1 MPELQLDGLVGM
13 THNYAGLS
21 TGNVASTK
29 HRGAVSHPRAAALQ
43 GIDKMEFVA
52 SLGIQQAVMP
62 PHCRPD
68 IDVLRA
74 VGFEGD
80 DACVL
85 DRVYREDP
93 AMLAQA
99 SSASAMWTANA
110 ATVTPSCDAASGTV
124 HFTPANLVSKFHR
137 AIEPSQTARLLRAIF
152 PDDSVFT
159 HHDPLP
165 RCDQF
170 ADEGA
175 ANHTRLSTDRASV
188 HLYVYGRVARDA
200 SAPSPKHFP
209 ARQTREASE
218 AIARTHGARGAMFV
232 QQNPNVIDA
241 GVFHNDVIS
250 VGTGSTLLLHEDAFV
265 NTPDILEQL
274 SSALG
279 ESFKPLLVTRDMLPV
294 SEAVSTYLFNSQLLT
309 TETGLVLITPHEAG
323 DHPRAVAV
331 LDSWVDG
338 DSPVSAVHTLNL
350 RESMQ
355 NGGGPACLRLRV
367 PLSDTELNALA
378 PGTLLSTSLA
388 NQLRDWVTQWYPEDL
403 HTAELADPALLRSVR
418 DALQALTDLLNIG
431 PVYPFQM

>member
-1 MPELQLDGLVGM
+1 MRELQLDGLVGM

-21 TGNVASTK
+21 TGNVASTN
-29 HRGAVSHPRAAALQ
+29 HRGAVSHPQAAAIQ
-43 GIDKMEFVA
+43 GIDKMAFVA
-52 SLGIQQAVMP
+52 SLGIPQAVMP

-85 DRVYREDP
+85 ERVYREDP

-110 ATVTPSCDAASGTV
+110 ATVTPSCDTAIGTV
-124 HFTPANLVSKFHR
+124 QFTPANLVSKFHR
-137 AIEPSQTARLLRAIF
+137 AIEPPQTGQLLRKIF
-152 PDDSVFT
+152 PDESVFT

-165 RCDQF
+165 CCEQF

-175 ANHTRLSTDRASV
+175 ANHTRLASSLASV

-200 SAPSPKHFP
+200 KAPAPQHFP

-218 AIARTHGARGAMFV
+218 AIARRHGTRGAMFV
-232 QQNPNVIDA
+232 QQNPSVIDA

-250 VGTGSTLLLHEDAFV
+250 VGSGSTLLLHEDAFV
-265 NTPDILEQL
+265 DTPSVLDQL
-274 SSALG
+274 YSTLG
-279 ESFKPLLVTRDMLPV
+279 KSFTPLLVTGDMLPM
-294 SEAVSTYLFNSQLLT
+294 SEAVSTYLFNSQLLE
-309 TETGLVLITPHEAG
+309 TETGLVIIAPHEAG
-323 DHPRAVAV
+323 DHPRARAV
-331 LDSWVDG
+331 LDALVDG
-338 DSPVSAVHTLNL
+338 DSPISAVHILNL

-367 PLSDTELNALA
+367 PLSEAELNSVA
-378 PGTLLSTSLA
+378 PGVLLTEQLA
-388 NQLRDWVTQWYPEDL
+388 DQLRDWVRQWYPENL
-403 HTAELADPALLRSVR
+403 HREELADPALMRSVR
-418 DALQALTDLLNIG
+418 DALQALTDLLKIG